1 MNFKPWNL
9 KIAGFLTCVLLHGK
23 TKQQTY
29 GRDGGAVGRKARPAS
44 GIKVGCT
51 NPSHKITLLFSQS
64 IGVSQSKLNYCHII

>member
-44 GIKVGCT
+44 GIKVGCS
-51 NPSHKITLLFSQS
+51 N
-64 IGVSQSKLNYCHII
+64 

>member
-29 GRDGGAVGRKARPAS
+29 GRDGGAVDRRVRPAS
-44 GIKVGCT
+44 GRLGVRIPAAT
-51 NPSHKITLLFSQS
+51 DPSR
-64 IGVSQSKLNYCHII
+64 